1 MMSNKFCLNIE
12 ALIFN
17 FFYEVALKYFDNLV
31 TKNDETSVGGYNY
44 IILI

>member
-31 TKNDETSVGGYNY
+31 TKKMIKLVWEV
-44 IILI
+44 III